1 MGIKSKLKAFFY
13 LDDDYLEEEEEYR
26 EPSVQLE
33 PEKRARIQHNK
44 NVISLQSVQKS
55 AKLILIEPRT
65 YADAQVIA
73 DHLINHRAVVV
84 NVQQMDREQAKR
96 VVDFLSGT
104 VYAINGDIQII
115 GQEII
120 LCVPENVEVSGTISD
135 SFIKSDFD
143 EIRW

>member
-1 MGIKSKLKAFFY
+1 MGLRSKIKQFFY
-13 LDDDYLEEEEEYR
+13 LDDELYEEEYQT
-26 EPSVQLE
+26 EVPPV
-33 PEKRARIQHNK
+33 PERRTKVAQQK

>member
-13 LDDDYLEEEEEYR
+13 LDDDYLEEEEEYM
-26 EPSVQLE
+26 EPNIQPE
-33 PEKRARIQHNK
+33 PEKRTKIQHNK